1 MAAGLLDTSVVI
13 DWHDP
18 SVVDKLPN
26 EMAISAI
33 TAAEL
38 AAGPLLASTPVEA
51 AKRQSRLQEVESLM
65 EPMPFDGRAVRSYGL
80 VVAAVIGEGRKP
92 RSRFADLLIAAT
104 AHANGLDLY
113 SRNADDFAGLG
124 DLVRV
129 VAV

>member
-26 EMAISAI
+26 EMAVSAI

-65 EPMPFDGRAVRSYGL
+65 EPIPFDSRAVRSYGL
-80 VVAAVIGEGRKP
+80 VVAAVISEGRKP

-113 SRNADDFAGLG
+113 SRNADHFAGLG

>member
-38 AAGPLLASTPVEA
+38 TAGPLLASTPVEA

-65 EPMPFDGRAVRSYGL
+65 EPIPFDGRAVRSYGL
-80 VVAAVIGEGRKP
+80 VVAAVISEGRNP
-92 RSRFADLLIAAT
+92 RSRFSDLLIAAT

-113 SRNADDFAGLG
+113 SRNADDFVGLG

-129 VAV
+129 VEV